1 MSRYTSVVLIGVLA
15 QSAAMGQPTRTDG
28 SGEWRTYNHDL
39 AGTRYSPLADIDQS
53 NVSRLMVAWEYRPA
67 ETGGRPSAQ
76 TVPIVVGGRMYLT
89 AGNRVVALVPETGKE
104 IWRYEV
110 ARGAP
115 SQRGV
120 AYWPGAGELAPRII
134 FTAGTRLIA
143 LDAATGKP
151 AAGFGVDGVANMTVG
166 YGGVPTIYKDIVLV
180 GAATGEYFPTGR
192 PGDSRA
198 FDARTG
204 NKLWEFHSVP
214 RPGDLGH
221 DTWAGDSWKGR
232 SGVNNWG
239 FQMSVDEQ
247 RGLVYMTFG
256 APTDT
261 YYGGD
266 RVGDNLFSGSLVAV
280 DAATGAYRWHFQT
293 VRHDIWDYDLPPA
306 PGLIDIVRNGER
318 VPILVQ
324 ASKQSL
330 MFILDRVTGKPV
342 FGVEEREVPQS
353 DVPGEKTSPTQPFP
367 VKPPPLARSTFSP
380 DDIVTAD
387 DTTPEHA
394 RACRELYEKSGGF
407 INEGIYT
414 PWPFR
419 AEPGAKPRSMIQ
431 FPGAFGGTDWGGTAS
446 DPNLGYVYAFT
457 QDVASIGWMQEPPSA
472 NYRDPLLGE
481 PLGVPYIRGHALG
494 PGPYA
499 RFNANAGVDAQGRS
513 LGNWPCQKPPWGQ
526 LHAVDA
532 NTGEIVWQTTVGI
545 TAALPQAKQH
555 TGRPGLAGPTV
566 TAGGLVF
573 LGATDDARFRAFD
586 SKTGKEIW
594 TQPLA
599 YSGNTNPI
607 SYRGSDGK
615 QYVAIMAAGAPA
627 PGAPRDGQALVA
639 FALP

>member
-1 MSRYTSVVLIGVLA
+1 MSRCTSVVLIGVLVQA
-15 QSAAMGQPTRTDG
+15 VAVGQPAPPD
-28 SGEWRTYNHDL
+28 GEWRSYNRDL
-39 AGTRYSPLADIDQS
+39 AGTRYSPLADIDKS
-53 NVSRLMVAWEYRPA
+53 NVSRLEVAWQYRPA
-67 ETGGRPSAQ
+67 ESGGRPSPQ
-76 TVPIVVGGRMYLT
+76 TVPIVVAGRMYLT
-89 AGNRVVALVPETGKE
+89 AGSRVVALAPETGKE

-110 ARGAP
+110 ANGAP

-134 FTAGTRLIA
+134 FTAGVRLIA
-143 LDAATGKP
+143 LDAATGMP
-151 AAGFGVDGVANMTVG
+151 VQSFGAAGVVNMTVG
-166 YGGVPTIYKDIVLV
+166 YGGVPTIYKDVVIV

-204 NKLWEFHSVP
+204 RKLWEFHSVP
-214 RPGDLGH
+214 RPGEVGH
-221 DTWAGDSWKGR
+221 DTWEGDSWKDR

-239 FQMSVDEQ
+239 FQMTVDEQ

-266 RVGDNLFSGSLVAV
+266 RVGDNLFANSLVAV

-293 VRHDIWDYDLPPA
+293 VHHDIWDFDLPPS
-306 PGLIDIVRNGER
+306 PGLIDIVRDGER
-318 VPILVQ
+318 VPILAQ
-324 ASKQSL
+324 TGKTGL
-330 MFILDRVTGKPV
+330 MFILDRVTGEPV
-342 FGVEEREVPQS
+342 FGVEERAVPQS
-353 DVPGEKTSPTQPFP
+353 DVPGEKTSPTQPYP
-367 VKPPPLARSTFSP
+367 KKPPPLGRSTFSP
-380 DDIVTAD
+380 GDVVTAD

-394 RACRELYEKSGGF
+394 RACRELYDKSGGF
-407 INEGIYT
+407 INEGIFT
-414 PWPFR
+414 PWPWR
-419 AEPGAKPRSMIQ
+419 AEPGAKPRSLVQ

-446 DPNLGYVYAFT
+446 DPTTGYVYSFT
-457 QDVASIGWMQEPPSA
+457 QDVASIGWMQEPPSR

-499 RFNANAGVDAQGRS
+499 RFNASAGVDAQGRP

-532 NTGEIVWQTTVGI
+532 NTGEIVWQVTVGI
-545 TAALPQAKQH
+545 TDALPPAKRH

-573 LGATDDARFRAFD
+573 LGTTDDARFRAFD
-586 SKTGKEIW
+586 AKTGEELW
-594 TQPLA
+594 TQRLV

-627 PGAPRDGQALVA
+627 PGAPPGGQALVA